1 MPNSQFQLYG
11 DWLQICQLRTK
22 GPAGHQVIHSNPV
35 NKAMVGTAESQPVR
49 QAVQEKSNLDT
60 RRDASVPEDEG
71 FFLLYTC
78 FLPLLNLFGSTLWI
92 FCHFLTFGKF
102 QLSINDWLFYVDT
115 LCPLA
120 PRMDFNFFFLF
131 QTFLFKPIL
140 CVRWFEVV
148 LLHVTKSPFYCPIH
162 RLGEILSGEALV
174 WHTHTTVFF
183 VTFGL

>member
-78 FLPLLNLFGSTLWI
+78 LLLLLNLFGSTLWM

-120 PRMDFNFFFLF
+120 PRMDFNL
-131 QTFLFKPIL
+131 
-140 CVRWFEVV
+140 
-148 LLHVTKSPFYCPIH
+148 
-162 RLGEILSGEALV
+162 
-174 WHTHTTVFF
+174 FF
-183 VTFGL
+183 VSNFPVLSPSSVLGGLKSYYCMSPNLPFIAQFIG